1 VALIRATDRQQQ
13 ILDLAA
19 QGRSDK
25 EVAAALGI
33 SVHTVRT
40 HLQRLYRAQG
50 FTNRAEAVGA
60 WTAAAQDQAGPTV
73 VGVDAIAEQEERL
86 SRVAEITAAARIPIQ
101 ASPAMAQL
109 DLVNH
114 ERAVNGL
121 TAVEWDD
128 HLVAAALESARR
140 MAEAGHLDTVIHN
153 FDGSGRVLAAENV
166 GYWSG
171 INDVQLHA
179 LFVADPKQRANVLG
193 PHQAMGA
200 AWADTGA
207 GVAFLSVIFA

>member
-1 VALIRATDRQQQ
+1 VAAIRATDRQQQ
-13 ILDLAA
+13 ILELAA

-25 EVAAALGI
+25 EVALALGI

-40 HLQRLYRAQG
+40 HLQRLYRGQG
-50 FTNRAEAVGA
+50 FTNRAEAVAAWAGRDGA
-60 WTAAAQDQAGPTV
+60 SPQLV
-73 VGVDAIAEQEERL
+73 EQEERL
-86 SRVAEITAAARIPIQ
+86 SRVAEITAAAQLPIQ
-101 ASPAMAQL
+101 TSLSQAQL
-109 DLVNH
+109 ELVNK
-114 ERAVNGL
+114 ERSANGAPPL
-121 TAVEWDD
+121 AWDD
-128 HLVAAALESARR
+128 AIAEVAMESARR
-140 MAEAGHLDTVIHN
+140 MALKGHLDTVIDAPLP
-153 FDGSGRVLAAENV
+153 DGRILKAENV

-193 PHQAMGA
+193 PHAAMGA